1 MPVAPADRLL
11 ETVAEPIASR
21 IVRALAGGPQTQGEL
36 IERLNLGQ
44 SVVSRST
51 KTLRAAGLIESDT
64 PRGALRLRAAD
75 ELRSLLSAADRLAEA
90 VLAEDMRRQKV
101 ASEQTRRS
109 SIRPADPAKG
119 RIPSA

>member
-1 MPVAPADRLL
+1 MSVAPADRLL
-11 ETVAEPIASR
+11 EAVAEPIASR
-21 IVRALAGGPQTQGEL
+21 IVRALAGGAQTQAEL
-36 IERLNLGQ
+36 IERLELGQ

-64 PRGALRLRAAD
+64 RRGALRLRAAD
-75 ELRSLLSAADRLAEA
+75 EVRSLLSAADRVAEA
-90 VLAEDMRRQKV
+90 LLADDTQRQRA

-109 SIRPADPAKG
+109 SIRPAEPAKG